1 MRLGA
6 LLAAFVLSSAGAC
19 TQLAGDP
26 SAIVRSAID
35 AARDQ
40 DRDAFLACFTPR
52 SRPFLITWWNT
63 VDDVRPALGQLGAG
77 EVAVTDIKLLRDRDV
92 DVERAIVSLREGQ
105 ASLRLI
111 VHRMAGEWR
120 IDLRD
125 TERAQ
130 IGNASL

>member
-1 MRLGA
+1 MRLSA
-6 LLAAFVLSSAGAC
+6 LLAAFALSSAGAC

-111 VHRMAGEWR
+111 VHRMASEWR

-130 IGNASL
+130 LGNASF